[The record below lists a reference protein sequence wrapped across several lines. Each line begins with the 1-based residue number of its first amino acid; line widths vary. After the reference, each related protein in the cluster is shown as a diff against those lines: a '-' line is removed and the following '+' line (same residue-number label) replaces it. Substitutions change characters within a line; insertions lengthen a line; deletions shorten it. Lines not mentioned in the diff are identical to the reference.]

1 MIAMQSFLLGV
12 MVAWMPSLIVLA
24 WLLWREMQLED
35 RFDRSDY

>member
-1 MIAMQSFLLGV
+1 MIAMQSFLFGI

-35 RFDRSDY
+35 RSDY